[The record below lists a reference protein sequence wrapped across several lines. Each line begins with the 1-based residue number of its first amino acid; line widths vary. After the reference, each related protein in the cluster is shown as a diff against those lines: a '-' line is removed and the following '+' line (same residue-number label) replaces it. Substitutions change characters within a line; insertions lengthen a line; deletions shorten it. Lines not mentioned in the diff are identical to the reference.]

1 MVNMFFGLTFSNI
14 QCLSQAFKLE
24 QSERTVQVQ
33 VLEDDPTA
41 INLSQQ
47 VALMLC
53 ALVCIPRSIPG
64 AMTKSLPARVGNA
77 RDVGSMPGV
86 GKITWSRKWQH
97 TQYSCLENSM
107 GRGLG
112 GL

>member
-33 VLEDDPTA
+33 VLEDDPMA

-53 ALVCIPRSIPG
+53 ALVCIPRWRSD
-64 AMTKSLPARVGNA
+64 KEPACQCRRRKRRRFDA
-77 RDVGSMPGV
+77 WV
-86 GKITWSRKWQH
+86 GKIAWSRKWQP
-97 TQYSCLENSM
+97 TPVFLP
-107 GRGLG
+107 G
-112 GL
+112 